1 MSDDQQSTAQKIE
14 AMLKVMWKSSRP
26 TIEER
31 LETLRGARQ
40 RLAEGSLDRI
50 ARKEAESAAHKLAGV
65 LGTFGLPEGS
75 ASASKIEALMAQEAG
90 INQKQEQEFAHL
102 LSDLEA
108 KIATKDE

>member
-26 TIEER
+26 TIDER

-40 RLAEGSLDRI
+40 RLAEGALDRI
-50 ARKEAESAAHKLAGV
+50 SRKEAESAAHKLAGV

-75 ASASKIEALMAQEAG
+75 ASASKIEALMALEAG

>member
-1 MSDDQQSTAQKIE
+1 MSDDQQTTEQKIE
-14 AMLKVMWKSSRP
+14 AMLKVMWKSSRA

-31 LETLRGARQ
+31 LQTLRNARQ
-40 RLAEGSLDRI
+40 RLAEGALDRVT
-50 ARKEAESAAHKLAGV
+50 RKEAESAAHKLAGV

-75 ASASKIEALMAQEAG
+75 ASASKIEVLMAQEAG
-90 INQKQEQEFAHL
+90 INQKQEQELGHL